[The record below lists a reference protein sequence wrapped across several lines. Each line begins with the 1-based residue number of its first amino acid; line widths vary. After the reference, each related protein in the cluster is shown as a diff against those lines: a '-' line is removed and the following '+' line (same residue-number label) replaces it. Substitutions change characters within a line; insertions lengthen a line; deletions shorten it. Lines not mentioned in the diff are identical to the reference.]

1 MKKLFL
7 IFAFLLGVAVL
18 ATIAGVLLGGKGGG
32 TVGDGATV
40 LVWRLAGPVLEQ
52 RAPRIPFSNEPE
64 PGSIAELYPALRA
77 ARADAGVKGLAV
89 YVQDAG
95 LGLAKAQE
103 LRRQMVALRRAGKF
117 VECYLE
123 TAGEGSNGTLDY
135 YLATACEKIHLAPAG
150 DLNLLGLYLENRFL
164 RGTLEKLKIEPEFNR
179 VGRYKSAVETYTEN
193 QYTPE
198 AEEAISA
205 VLDGYFNQVVSAI
218 AEARRKSDFEIRW
231 LIDSAPYSAEEAL
244 KRGLVD
250 KLSYPDEFRDH
261 LEKRVGRKPTYL
273 AVEDY
278 EPAQPL
284 ASQRV
289 AVVFTLGTIVRG
301 EGGTAPWT
309 EEVYVG
315 SDDMAKLLR
324 DLGEDDSVSAV
335 VLRVDSPGG
344 SALASDF
351 ILREVAEL
359 RKKKPVVVSMSDTAA
374 SGGYYIA
381 AKANKIVAEPATLT
395 GSIGVFGGKF
405 VTRRFEEETLGLG
418 HDTMKRGA
426 NADIFSSLQ
435 PYTPQQ
441 DARVQQ
447 LMNRTYDTFVT
458 HVAAGRRMTRQAV
471 EGVAG
476 GRVWTGAAARRIG
489 LVDEL
494 GGLDRAVELALEE
507 AGLDAQGTTAIE
519 FHPSPPSW
527 LDLLFEDREP
537 PLPAALTEV
546 VKTLETT
553 PPRLLQLPPDIA
565 RLARPF

>member
-18 ATIAGVLLGGKGGG
+18 ATVAGVLLGGKGGG
-32 TVGDGATV
+32 TGGDGATV

-89 YVQDAG
+89 YIQDAS

-135 YLATACEKIHLAPAG
+135 YLATACERIHLAPAG
-150 DLNLLGLYLENRFL
+150 DVNLLGLYLENRFL
-164 RGTLEKLKIEPEFNR
+164 RGTLEKLKIDPQFNR

-193 QYTPE
+193 EYTPE

-218 AEARRKSDFEIRW
+218 AEARRKTAFEVRW
-231 LIDSAPYSAEEAL
+231 LIDSAPYSADEAL

-250 KLSYPDEFRDH
+250 KLSYPDEFQDH

-278 EPAQPL
+278 EPVQPL

-309 EEVYVG
+309 EEVYIG

-324 DLGEDDSVSAV
+324 DLGEDDSISAV

-344 SALASDF
+344 SALASDL
-351 ILREVAEL
+351 ILREVAKL
-359 RKKKPVVVSMSDTAA
+359 RKEKPVVVSMSDTAA

-405 VTRRFEEETLGLG
+405 VTRRFEEETLGIG
-418 HDTMKRGA
+418 HDTFKRGA

-441 DARVQQ
+441 EARVQQ
-447 LMNRTYDTFVT
+447 LMNRTYDAFVG

-476 GRVWTGAAARRIG
+476 GRVWTGSAARKVG

-507 AGLDAQGTTAIE
+507 AGLNVRGATAIE

-527 LDLLFEDREP
+527 LDLFFEDREP
-537 PLPAALTEV
+537 PLPAALAEV

-553 PPRLLQLPPDIA
+553 PPRLLQLPPEIA

>member
-7 IFAFLLGVAVL
+7 IFAFLLGVAIL
-18 ATIAGVLLGGKGGG
+18 ATVAGVLLGGKGGRM
-32 TVGDGATV
+32 GDGATV

-77 ARADAGVKGLAV
+77 ARRDSGVKGLAV
-89 YVQDAG
+89 YIQDAS
-95 LGLAKAQE
+95 LGIAKAQE

-117 VECYLE
+117 VECYIE

-135 YLATACEKIHLAPAG
+135 YLATACESIHMAPAG

-164 RGTLEKLKIEPEFNR
+164 RGTLEKLKIEPDFNR
-179 VGRYKSAVETYTEN
+179 VGRYKSAVETYTEDE
-193 QYTPE
+193 YTPE

-205 VLDGYFNQVVSAI
+205 VLDGYFGQIVSAI
-218 AEARRKSDFEIRW
+218 AQARRKNEFEIRW
-231 LIDSAPYSAEEAL
+231 LIDSAPYSADEAL

-250 KLSYPDEFRDH
+250 KLSYPDEFRGH

-273 AVEDY
+273 AIEDY
-278 EPAQPL
+278 EPAQTL
-284 ASQRV
+284 AAQRV

-309 EEVYVG
+309 EEVFVG

-324 DLGEDDSVSAV
+324 ELGEDDSVSAV

-344 SALASDF
+344 SALASDL
-351 ILREVAEL
+351 ILREVAQLKE
-359 RKKKPVVVSMSDTAA
+359 KKPVVVSMSDTAA

-405 VTRRFEEETLGLG
+405 VTRRFEEEMLGLG
-418 HDTMKRGA
+418 HDTLKRGA

-435 PYTPQQ
+435 PFSPQQ
-441 DARVQQ
+441 EARVQQ
-447 LMNRTYDTFVT
+447 LMNRTYATFVG
-458 HVAAGRRMTRQAV
+458 HVAAGRKMTRQAV
-471 EGVAG
+471 EGVAS

-507 AGLDAQGTTAIE
+507 AGMDARGTTAIE

-527 LDLLFEDREP
+527 LDLLFEDQDP
-537 PLPAALTEV
+537 PLPAALVEV
-546 VKTLETT
+546 VKTLERT
-553 PPRLLQLPPDIA
+553 PPRLLQLPPDVA

>member
-7 IFAFLLGVAVL
+7 IFAFLLGVAIL
-18 ATIAGVLLGGKGGG
+18 ATVAGVLLGGKGGG

-52 RAPRIPFSNEPE
+52 RSPRIPFSNQPE
-64 PGSIAELYPALRA
+64 PGSIEELYPALRA
-77 ARADAGVKGLAV
+77 ARGDSGVKGLAV
-89 YVQDAG
+89 YIQDASF
-95 LGLAKAQE
+95 GLAKAQE

-135 YLATACEKIHLAPAG
+135 YLATACERIHMAPAG
-150 DLNLLGLYLENRFL
+150 DINLLGLYLENRFL

-179 VGRYKSAVETYTEN
+179 VGRYKSAVETYTESR
-193 QYTPE
+193 YTPE

-205 VLDGYFNQVVSAI
+205 VLDSYFGQVVSAI
-218 AEARRKSDFEIRW
+218 AEARRKSAFEIRW
-231 LIDSAPYSAEEAL
+231 LIDSAPYSADEAL

-250 KLSYPDEFRDH
+250 KLSYPDEFKDH
-261 LEKRVGRKPTYL
+261 LEKRVGREPTYV
-273 AVEDY
+273 AIEDY
-278 EPAQPL
+278 RPTVAL
-284 ASQRV
+284 AGQRV
-289 AVVFTLGTIVRG
+289 AVVFALGTIVRG

-309 EEVYVG
+309 EEVFVG

-324 DLGEDDSVSAV
+324 ELGEDGSVSAV
-335 VLRVDSPGG
+335 VLRIDSPGG
-344 SALASDF
+344 SPLASDL

-359 RKKKPVVVSMSDTAA
+359 KEKKPVVVSMSDLAA

-381 AKANKIVAEPATLT
+381 AKANKIVAEPASLT
-395 GSIGVFGGKF
+395 GSIGVYGGKF
-405 VTRRFEEETLGLG
+405 VTRRFEEEMLGLG
-418 HDTMKRGA
+418 HDTLKRGA

-435 PYTPQQ
+435 PYSPPQE
-441 DARVQQ
+441 ARVQQ
-447 LMNRTYDTFVT
+447 LMNRTYDTFVGQ
-458 HVAAGRRMTRQAV
+458 VAAGRKMTRQAV
-471 EGVAG
+471 EGIAG
-476 GRVWTGAAARRIG
+476 GRIWTGAAARRIG

-507 AGLDAQGTTAIE
+507 AGMDARGTTAIE

-537 PLPAALTEV
+537 PLPAALAEV

-553 PPRLLQLPPDIA
+553 PPRLLQLPPDVA